1 MPNLL
6 RDSERY
12 GIIFVIT
19 ANAINSVQSKISQNL
34 NNIYSYK
41 LKDLSDYITVLGTKV
56 KNMPPDIVG
65 RGIIKQEDV
74 AHEFQTASIIDNR
87 EMTNNYL
94 LDYINEKK
102 TSEPNRAQQIHR
114 FYQNILD

>member
-1 MPNLL
+1 
-6 RDSERY
+6 
-12 GIIFVIT
+12 
-19 ANAINSVQSKISQNL
+19 
-34 NNIYSYK
+34 
-41 LKDLSDYITVLGTKV
+41 
-56 KNMPPDIVG
+56 MPPDIVG

-102 TSEPNRAQQIHR
+102 TSEPNRAQQIP
-114 FYQNILD
+114 ILPEHIGLNKTTNSVFMKKRQEMS